1 MSSKLPVYV
10 PETDVYISDDEMPQ
24 IFHQPVQGSVEL
36 KEEPQGFRVRPA
48 FKPNFHK
55 HGVRLHGGMT
65 VKYSHGWLLHREFV
79 LMYSMIQEVCYRLHG
94 AQDPITRLIMPFVF
108 CGCCKF
114 DCHDKSL
121 LPWLPPY
128 ATHEA
133 RMNGVLIKR
142 NFDRNFFRAGLE
154 KMSDFL
160 SMPPFLKIGRGY
172 GGCPDQKWYSWE
184 NPCGEKIWEY
194 NGNVLGVEPTLLGY
208 M

>member
-1 MSSKLPVYV
+1 
-10 PETDVYISDDEMPQ
+10 
-24 IFHQPVQGSVEL
+24 
-36 KEEPQGFRVRPA
+36 
-48 FKPNFHK
+48 
-55 HGVRLHGGMT
+55 
-65 VKYSHGWLLHREFV
+65 
-79 LMYSMIQEVCYRLHG
+79 
-94 AQDPITRLIMPFVF
+94 
-108 CGCCKF
+108 
-114 DCHDKSL
+114 
-121 LPWLPPY
+121 
-128 ATHEA
+128 
-133 RMNGVLIKR
+133 MNGVLIKR